1 MCRWAMS
8 RVARMASSF
17 KKCRRRL
24 FSLSLSLLK
33 NTLRVLLLLLSV
45 MMRETVGGGGGGGG

>member
-1 MCRWAMS
+1 MS

-24 FSLSLSLLK
+24 FSLSLSFEKHSSSPFTPLCADDDDA
-33 NTLRVLLLLLSV
+33 
-45 MMRETVGGGGGGGG
+45 